1 MVSQLNVF
9 KMFYV
14 FPLKLRIIL
23 EHDWPTLTDKYME
36 IYCVTLV
43 IPLQWAQHTTNLK
56 LT

>member
-14 FPLKLRIIL
+14 FPLKFRIIL